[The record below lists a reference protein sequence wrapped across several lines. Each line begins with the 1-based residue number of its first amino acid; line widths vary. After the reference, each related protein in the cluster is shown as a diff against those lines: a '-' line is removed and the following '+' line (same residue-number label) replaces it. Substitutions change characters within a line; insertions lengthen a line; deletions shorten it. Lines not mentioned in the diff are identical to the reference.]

1 MYITDRGQN
10 LKDPSLGLTWGK
22 KESKN
27 LQRIGNSVMKPLSF
41 MKPLRFLK
49 YLQFGG
55 SMILISSNT
64 QN

>member
-1 MYITDRGQN
+1 MYITEGSQN
-10 LKDPSLGLTWGK
+10 LNDPSLGLTWGK

-27 LQRIGNSVMKPLSF
+27 QQRIHNSF

-55 SMILISSNT
+55 SMIQSFSNT